1 MEGSRL
7 HAGQVGQRDLID
19 FPGLVVRCTAARWIN
34 ERGDMVGTF
43 GARSIFDFDHP
54 ATITWDTDCDGTP
67 CDAVGAGVILA
78 DAAVMATPP

>member
-1 MEGSRL
+1 
-7 HAGQVGQRDLID
+7 
-19 FPGLVVRCTAARWIN
+19 
-34 ERGDMVGTF
+34 MVGTF